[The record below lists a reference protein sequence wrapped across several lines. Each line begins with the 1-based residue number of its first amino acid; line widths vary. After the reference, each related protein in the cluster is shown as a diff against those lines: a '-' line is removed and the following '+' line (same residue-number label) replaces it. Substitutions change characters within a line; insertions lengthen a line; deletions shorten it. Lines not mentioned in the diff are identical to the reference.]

1 MTDGRHRS
9 GRVQTP
15 VPPPPPPSEPRLG
28 PRRAALEERK
38 KRQRTRSA
46 LIGGTLVVVGSI
58 ALGALL
64 LALTDTNGTGNR
76 DETGSRTQAGKD
88 PITTT
93 LLFGTREQ
101 AGNEG
106 GAVWIALASFDS
118 EREKGALVY
127 VPAHTAAEIPGRG
140 LHGVGDA
147 LATGGVPLLLSSTEN
162 LMGIDIDR
170 YVELSDSDARVL
182 FNAIGPI
189 AVEVPDEVRV
199 PVGRNQARLLFTRGL
214 QRLAPQFLVRLLYV
228 VGLEGDDAELGARH
242 LAFWDALFETFVE
255 DPQALGRAVRGAG
268 DALAESDADAS
279 EHADVFTALAAL
291 DDEDRALATLPVQ
304 QITPPGGEE
313 LYQADADEVAAFVG
327 EIVGPESVAA
337 DEIQVQILN
346 GNGVPGIGQEVAR
359 RLIAHG
365 FRVLLTGNAQRLD
378 YKRTLIVT
386 YDSSPEGQAMAE
398 RAREL
403 LGVGEVQVAAQ
414 PQDIVDLTI
423 VVGRDFL
430 RTR

>member
-15 VPPPPPPSEPRLG
+15 VPPPPPPERPFG

-46 LIGGTLVVVGSI
+46 MVGGTLVVVGSI
-58 ALGALL
+58 ALGAIL
-64 LALTDTNGTGNR
+64 LALADTGDLRNR
-76 DETGSRTQAGKD
+76 DETGNRPSAGND
-88 PITTT
+88 AITTT

-101 AGNEG
+101 DGSRAA
-106 GAVWIALASFDS
+106 AVWLALASYDS
-118 EREKGALVY
+118 RRERGALVY
-127 VPAHTAAEIPGRG
+127 IPAHTAAEIPGRG

-189 AVEVPDEVRV
+189 SVEVPDEVRTAAG
-199 PVGRNQARLLFTRGL
+199 PNQARLLFTRGL
-214 QRLAPQFLVRLLYV
+214 QRLAPRFLVDLLYV

-242 LAFWDALFETFVE
+242 LAFWDSLFETFVE

-268 DALAESDADAS
+268 EALGESDVDAP
-279 EHADVFTALAAL
+279 EHADFFTALASL

-304 QITPPGGEE
+304 QITPRGGQE
-313 LYQADADEVAAFVG
+313 LYQAHADEIATFIG
-327 EIVGPESVAA
+327 QIVGPESVAA
-337 DEIQVQILN
+337 DEIEVQILN
-346 GNGVPGIGQEVAR
+346 GNGVPGIGQEVAQ
-359 RLIAHG
+359 RLITHG
-365 FRVLLTGNAQRLD
+365 FRILLTSNAQRLD
-378 YKRTLIVT
+378 YKKTLIVT

-398 RAREL
+398 RARKL
-403 LGVGEVQVAAQ
+403 LGVGEVQVSAQ
-414 PQDIVDLTI
+414 RQDIVDLTI

>member
-15 VPPPPPPSEPRLG
+15 VPPSPPPEQPFG

-38 KRQRTRSA
+38 KHQRTRSA
-46 LIGGTLVVVGSI
+46 MVGGTLVVVGSI

-64 LALTDTNGTGNR
+64 LALTDTNLRNR
-76 DETGSRTQAGKD
+76 DETGNRSSAVKD
-88 PITTT
+88 AITTT

-101 AGNEG
+101 EGNEG
-106 GAVWIALASFDS
+106 AAVWLALASYDS
-118 EREKGALVY
+118 QRETGALVY

-140 LHGVGDA
+140 LHGVGGA
-147 LATGGVPLLLSSTEN
+147 LATGGVPLLLSSAEN
-162 LMGIDIDR
+162 LLGIDIDR

-189 AVEVPDEVRV
+189 SVEVPDEVRTAAG
-199 PVGRNQARLLFTRGL
+199 PNQARLLFTRGL
-214 QRLAPQFLVRLLYV
+214 QRLAPRFLVDLLYV
-228 VGLEGDDAELGARH
+228 VGLDGDDAELGARH
-242 LAFWDALFETFVE
+242 LAFWDALFETFGE

-268 DALAESDADAS
+268 AALGESDVDAP
-279 EHADVFTALAAL
+279 EHADFFTALASL
-291 DDEDRALATLPVQ
+291 DGEDRALATLPVQ

-313 LYQADADEVAAFVG
+313 LYQAEADEIATFVV
-327 EIVGPESVAA
+327 EIIGPESVGA
-337 DEIQVQILN
+337 DEIEVQILN
-346 GNGVPGIGQEVAR
+346 GNGVPGIGQEVAQ
-359 RLIAHG
+359 RLITHG
-365 FRVLLTGNAQRLD
+365 FRILLTSNAQRLN

-386 YDSSPEGQAMAE
+386 YDSSPQGVAMAE

-403 LGVGEVQVAAQ
+403 LGVGEVQVSAQ
-414 PQDIVDLTI
+414 RQDIVDLTI